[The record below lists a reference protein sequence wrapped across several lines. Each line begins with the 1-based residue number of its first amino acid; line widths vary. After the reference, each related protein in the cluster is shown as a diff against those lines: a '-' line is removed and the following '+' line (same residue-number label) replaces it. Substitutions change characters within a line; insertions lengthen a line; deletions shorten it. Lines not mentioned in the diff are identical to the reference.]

1 MPDDI
6 IANVAGAGEIKAD
19 DILFECGN
27 CGKSL
32 VIDRRG
38 AGLTI
43 RCPDCNAELQVP
55 IPEDVDLA
63 EIDKSITADLTG
75 VAEESAPDV
84 LDLDD
89 LPPELQEKVR
99 NLVLETQELHARR
112 AHLERLHAKT
122 APGLQAIRRQLTE
135 IRTALEQVEET
146 LASME
151 EDKAGE
157 TQVVG

>member
-6 IANVAGAGEIKAD
+6 IASVAGACEIHAD

-32 VIDRRG
+32 VIDRQG
-38 AGLTI
+38 AGLII
-43 RCPDCNAELQVP
+43 RCPDCNVDLQVP
-55 IPEDVDLA
+55 IPDDVDLA

-75 VAEESAPDV
+75 IAQTSAPDV
-84 LDLDD
+84 LNLDD

-99 NLVLETQELHARR
+99 NLALEAQELQARR
-112 AHLERLHAKT
+112 AHLERMRANT
-122 APGLQAIRRQLTE
+122 ASGMQVIRSLLTD
-135 IRTALEQVEET
+135 IRSALEQVEAT

-157 TQVVG
+157 TQTVG

>member
-6 IANVAGAGEIKAD
+6 IASVAGACEIHAD

-32 VIDRRG
+32 VIDRQG
-38 AGLTI
+38 AGLII
-43 RCPDCNAELQVP
+43 RCPDCNVDLQVP
-55 IPEDVDLA
+55 IPDDVDLA

-75 VAEESAPDV
+75 ITQTSAPDV
-84 LDLDD
+84 LNLDD

-99 NLVLETQELHARR
+99 NLALEAQELQARR
-112 AHLERLHAKT
+112 AHLERMRANT
-122 APGLQAIRRQLTE
+122 ASGMQVIRSLLTD
-135 IRTALEQVEET
+135 IRSALEQVEAT

-157 TQVVG
+157 TQTVG

>member
-19 DILFECGN
+19 DILFECGK

-43 RCPDCNAELQVP
+43 HCPDCDAELQVP

-63 EIDKSITADLTG
+63 EIDKSITEDLTG
-75 VAEESAPDV
+75 IADDSSDNILNLE
-84 LDLDD
+84 D
-89 LPPELQEKVR
+89 LPPDLQEKVR
-99 NLVLETQELHARR
+99 NLVMETEELHARR
-112 AHLERLHAKT
+112 ARLERLHAKT
-122 APGLQAIRRQLTE
+122 APGIQAVKRQLTV
-135 IRTALEQVEET
+135 IRAALEQIEES

>member
-6 IANVAGAGEIKAD
+6 IASVAGACEIHAD

-32 VIDRRG
+32 VIDRQG
-38 AGLTI
+38 AGLII
-43 RCPDCNAELQVP
+43 RCPDCNVDLQVP
-55 IPEDVDLA
+55 IPDDVDLA

-75 VAEESAPDV
+75 ITQTSAPDV
-84 LDLDD
+84 LNLDD
-89 LPPELQEKVR
+89 LPPDLQEKVR
-99 NLVLETQELHARR
+99 NLVLEAQELQARR
-112 AHLERLHAKT
+112 AHLEKQRAIT
-122 APGLQAIRRQLTE
+122 ASGMQMIRSLLTD
-135 IRTALEQVEET
+135 IRSALEQVEAT

-157 TQVVG
+157 TQTVG

>member
-19 DILFECGN
+19 DILFECGK

-43 RCPDCNAELQVP
+43 HCPDCDAELQVP

>member
-6 IANVAGAGEIKAD
+6 IANMAGAGEIKPD
-19 DILFECGN
+19 DILFECDK

-43 RCPDCNAELQVP
+43 RCPDCGAELQVP

-63 EIDKSITADLTG
+63 EIDKSITEDLTG
-75 VAEESAPDV
+75 IADDSSANE
-84 LDLDD
+84 LNLAD
-89 LPPELQEKVR
+89 LPPDLQEKVR
-99 NLVLETQELHARR
+99 NLVMETEELHARR

-122 APGLQAIRRQLTE
+122 APGIQEIKRQVTVIRA
-135 IRTALEQVEET
+135 ALEQIEES
-146 LASME
+146 LAGME
-151 EDKAGE
+151 EDSAGE